1 MEPATV
7 TPPQVPSSGAE
18 SERVAE
24 QEPPP
29 PTFGKSSLLML
40 VVAVAIYAY
49 QVRVASFRGVNSGLG
64 PHHGLD
70 RSISTLVKLLQQET
84 RRWA

>member
-7 TPPQVPSSGAE
+7 TPPQVPSNGAE

-24 QEPPP
+24 HEPSP

-49 QVRVASFRGVNSGLG
+49 QVRVTSFRGVNSGLG
-64 PHHGLD
+64 LT
-70 RSISTLVKLLQQET
+70 I
-84 RRWA
+84 